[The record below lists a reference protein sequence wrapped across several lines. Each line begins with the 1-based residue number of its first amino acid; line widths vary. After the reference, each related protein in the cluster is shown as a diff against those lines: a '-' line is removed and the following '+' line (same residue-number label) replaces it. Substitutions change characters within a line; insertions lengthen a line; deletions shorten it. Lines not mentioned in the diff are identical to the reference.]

1 VALTVATVGTTFGV
15 VGTKAQLDG
24 LSTVLQGATK
34 VHEVSVADLAANPDF
49 YVQLGVVF
57 RVTDTAANLVSGNAL
72 VPRAAALVATGAASV
87 AQATTLTTL
96 GVASVSYSLSD
107 TATALTAAAGVTS
120 VVDRAVNVVVTGTA
134 TFAQAATIEAEANS
148 GTLTMNI
155 SDVNANVAG
164 STSAARNA
172 AVNITITDAL
182 TAANA
187 GTLLAATNSGSTTLA
202 NVTGSATDLA
212 ALTLTANDT
221 ITSLTLN
228 TVATV
233 AQLTALQAR
242 SATVTAYNITDTA
255 ANLATAT
262 AAQLNGATNI
272 VASTDVT
279 VARAATLDAATNTGT
294 TTFSIADTA
303 ANILAAPAALLE
315 EDANGIVVVTD
326 TTVTAAVATQLLAL
340 DTANTSF
347 DIGQGGAAGVFVI
360 SDTAANLT
368 ATANAAAVTASTDVR
383 ITGEVTVA
391 EANAV
396 DAAAGSDTP
405 TYNLA
410 DTYSRLVAGGA
421 TTTTATNVR
430 ITNLV
435 TVAQANQ
442 AASTFGV
449 TAAELFVDIR
459 DNASALTA
467 GLSGGGV
474 TAAETITLSTAATVA
489 QAGVLSES
497 AKLVG
502 GYTISDT
509 SANVVS
515 AINTANAVG
524 AADRGTVVGATS
536 VTLTN
541 AATVAQAL
549 GVRATEARGI
559 YTLSG
564 VSYAIT
570 DTAAAIITGFNSS
583 DGLGIDNATAVRITD
598 TDVTVAQAVTL
609 TGLANF
615 VGDDG
620 LGGYDIDDGFAAVQ
634 LADEALITSV
644 SQVQANGTSAA
655 QTIDMS
661 AIGRAVIINGDAGAD
676 TIFGTD
682 FADTMD
688 GGTGADVMTGG
699 NGRDAYVVDADGI
712 DDAGV
717 TGDERFSDSLA
728 IGRDQIIDFTL
739 ATASWTGSAANN
751 TVAEFQALAIGGLG
765 ADILDINLTGVTVAI
780 EADAADVA
788 STVDNAGAS
797 GGGAAGTV
805 TAAVLNGILSISST
819 TATDFDTLAEVV
831 AAAELVA
838 ATDGETL
845 GFEFGGSTY
854 VFTQNGD
861 HDILVELTAVTG
873 VAGLDLL
880 DTTGTVGGANWII
893 IG

>member
-1 VALTVATVGTTFGV
+1 
-15 VGTKAQLDG
+15 
-24 LSTVLQGATK
+24 
-34 VHEVSVADLAANPDF
+34 
-49 YVQLGVVF
+49 
-57 RVTDTAANLVSGNAL
+57 
-72 VPRAAALVATGAASV
+72 
-87 AQATTLTTL
+87 
-96 GVASVSYSLSD
+96 
-107 TATALTAAAGVTS
+107 
-120 VVDRAVNVVVTGTA
+120 
-134 TFAQAATIEAEANS
+134 
-148 GTLTMNI
+148 
-155 SDVNANVAG
+155 
-164 STSAARNA
+164 
-172 AVNITITDAL
+172 
-182 TAANA
+182 
-187 GTLLAATNSGSTTLA
+187 
-202 NVTGSATDLA
+202 
-212 ALTLTANDT
+212 
-221 ITSLTLN
+221 
-228 TVATV
+228 
-233 AQLTALQAR
+233 
-242 SATVTAYNITDTA
+242 
-255 ANLATAT
+255 
-262 AAQLNGATNI
+262 
-272 VASTDVT
+272 
-279 VARAATLDAATNTGT
+279 
-294 TTFSIADTA
+294 
-303 ANILAAPAALLE
+303 
-315 EDANGIVVVTD
+315 
-326 TTVTAAVATQLLAL
+326 
-340 DTANTSF
+340 
-347 DIGQGGAAGVFVI
+347 
-360 SDTAANLT
+360 
-368 ATANAAAVTASTDVR
+368 
-383 ITGEVTVA
+383 
-391 EANAV
+391 
-396 DAAAGSDTP
+396 
-405 TYNLA
+405 
-410 DTYSRLVAGGA
+410 
-421 TTTTATNVR
+421 VR

-515 AINTANAVG
+515 AINTANAAG
-524 AADRGTVVGATS
+524 AADRSTVVGATS
-536 VTLTN
+536 VTLTTD
-541 AATVAQAL
+541 ATVAQAL

-570 DTAAAIITGFNSS
+570 DTAANIITGFDSS

-751 TVAEFQALAIGGLG
+751 TVAEFQALAIGGSG